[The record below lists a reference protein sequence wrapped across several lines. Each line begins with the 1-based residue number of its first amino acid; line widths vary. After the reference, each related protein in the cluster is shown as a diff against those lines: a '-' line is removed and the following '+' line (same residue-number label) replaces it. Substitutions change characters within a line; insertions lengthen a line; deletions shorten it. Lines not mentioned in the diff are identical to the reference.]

1 MILDQKEGI
10 EMPLVTSKEM
20 LTRAMK
26 ESYAVGAFN
35 ANNLEMIQG
44 ILEAAEEEQAPVIL
58 QASQGAI
65 KYAGLANI
73 VALVTNGAKEARI
86 PVALHLDHGTDFAQ
100 DVTCLQMGF
109 TSLMFDGSSLPFE
122 ENVRITKKVVEVA
135 HAAGIPVE
143 GEIGRIGVQEDCTR
157 RERRRSAEIAEDCSE
172 PQDLTDP
179 EDALRFVQATGVDSV
194 AVAVGST
201 HKMKE
206 QKAKLDQDRIARIA
220 RLVKI
225 PLVLHGASG
234 VPDDEAKEAI
244 SRGIC
249 KVNIATRLN
258 MAFVE
263 GIKAAINKDPDQVD
277 PRKILN
283 AGKVC
288 LKEAVRQKIRL
299 FGCQGKG
306 V

>member
-1 MILDQKEGI
+1 
-10 EMPLVTSKEM
+10 MPLVTSKEM

-73 VALVTNGAKEARI
+73 AALVTNGAKEARI
-86 PVALHLDHGTDFAQ
+86 PVALHLDHGTDFDQ
-100 DVTCLQMGF
+100 NVKCLQMGF

-143 GEIGRIGVQEDCTR
+143 GEIGRIGVREDCP
-157 RERRRSAEIAEDCSE
+157 SAPIYRGWS
-172 PQDLTDP
+172 DLTDP

-206 QKAKLDQDRIARIA
+206 QMAKLDQDRIARIA

-234 VPDDEAKEAI
+234 VPDDEAEEAI

-263 GIKAAINKDPDQVD
+263 GIKVAIDKDPDQVD

-283 AGKVC
+283 AGKAY

>member
-1 MILDQKEGI
+1 
-10 EMPLVTSKEM
+10 MPLVTSNEM

-86 PVALHLDHGTDFAQ
+86 PVVLHLDHGTDFDQ
-100 DVTCLQMGF
+100 NVKCLLMGF

-122 ENVRITKKVVEVA
+122 ENVRITKKVVEIA

-143 GEIGRIGVQEDCTR
+143 GEIGRIGVREDCNR
-157 RERRRSAEIAEDCSE
+157 RERRRSAEIAKDCSE
-172 PQDLTDP
+172 PQDLTEP

-234 VPDDEAKEAI
+234 VPDDEAGEAI
-244 SRGIC
+244 SRGVC

-263 GIKAAINKDPDQVD
+263 GIKAAIDKDPDQVD

-283 AGKVC
+283 VGKAY
-288 LKEAVRQKIRL
+288 LKKAVKQKIRL